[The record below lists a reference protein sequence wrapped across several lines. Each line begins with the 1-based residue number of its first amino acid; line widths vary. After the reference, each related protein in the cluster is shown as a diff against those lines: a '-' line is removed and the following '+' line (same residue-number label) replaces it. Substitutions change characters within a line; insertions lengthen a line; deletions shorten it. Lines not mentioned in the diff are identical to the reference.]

1 MKLALTHQV
10 SERITQCEVNFRER
24 EPIDVTLARKQHEGY
39 CQWLAQAGCEVVT
52 LDINADFPDSVFV
65 EDNAVVV
72 DEIAVVTPMGV
83 ASRRGEVVR
92 MAPVLA
98 RYRPVTRLID
108 VGGPAATL
116 EGGDVLKVGRKLWA
130 GLSSRTNEAGIKALQ
145 DILAP
150 HGYEVIAVPLK
161 GTLHLKSA
169 LGSLDPETLIINRQ
183 AISIDYFS
191 GFKFIDVAPEEPR
204 AANVLRIDDKIAIYS
219 GYARTLEIL
228 RQAGFD
234 PAPIEMSELIKAD
247 SGMTCSSIVFN
258 KHD

>member
-1 MKLALTHQV
+1 MKIALTHQV

-24 EPIDVTLARKQHEGY
+24 EPIDVELARQQHEGY

-72 DEIAVVTPMGV
+72 DEVAVITPMGV

-98 RYRPVTRLID
+98 QYRPVVRLID
-108 VGGPAATL
+108 VGGPLATL
-116 EGGDVLKVGRKLWA
+116 EGGDVLQVGRKLWV
-130 GLSSRTNEAGIKALQ
+130 GHSTRTNTAGVKALQ
-145 DILAP
+145 EILAP
-150 HGYEVIAVPLK
+150 HGYEVFAVPLR

-169 LGSLDPETLIINRQ
+169 LGSLDPETMVINRE
-183 AISIDYFS
+183 ALSTEHFS
-191 GFKFIDVAPEEPR
+191 GYKFIDVAPEEPR
-204 AANVLRIDDKIAIYS
+204 AANVLRVDDKIAIYS
-219 GYARTLEIL
+219 GYTRTLEIL
-228 RQAGFD
+228 RRAGYD

-258 KHD
+258 KLD